1 MTIFLQIFFANIILS
16 FILISVHE
24 LGHWAMGIVAGLPRR
39 NMRIRLLT
47 FPQQIVLRDGQEWVS
62 VSDFDRYRS
71 ILSTY
76 VPSRRAQFLYVVGG
90 FLFETGFLVAFSVL
104 LWGFGY
110 WLYATVAAGLS
121 LVMYLVYLF
130 AMDIPQ
136 SRALQRPWGDTTIL
150 YSLSPRLTLFVVMS
164 MILIRLGLISF
175 VLLAGR

>member
-1 MTIFLQIFFANIILS
+1 MTTFLQIFFTNIVLS
-16 FILISVHE
+16 FILLSVHE
-24 LGHWAMGIVAGLPRR
+24 VGHWAMGIVAGLPRR
-39 NMRIRLLT
+39 TMRIRLLT

-62 VSDFDRYRS
+62 VSDFDRYWS
-71 ILSTY
+71 ILSRY

-90 FLFETGFLVAFSVL
+90 FLFETGFLVAFSVF

-110 WLYATVAAGLS
+110 WLYATVAVGLS

-130 AMDIPQ
+130 AMDLPQ
-136 SRALQRPWGDTTIL
+136 SKALQRPWGDTTVL
-150 YSLSPRLTLFVVMS
+150 YSLSPRLTFFVVMS